1 MKLCWHPAKT
11 IDSVRNLPES
21 DGAMENGPR
30 LTPSAPRRN
39 EEGGGTRA
47 KSPRNAKH
55 GWNPRATLTAG
66 ATSRRVASCRPT
78 GYMGQLCTCT
88 SLAPSAISSLVHL
101 RLVHPPLVNVHLQAR
116 NLRLSITSSCTSSVR
131 EGVAFSGS
139 PLFFVLQIFL
149 SLCLGYS
156 SLSKF
161 YGDLIC
167 N

>member
-1 MKLCWHPAKT
+1 MLASGQNNRLCQE
-11 IDSVRNLPES
+11 SFVPES
-21 DGAMENGPR
+21 GAMENGPR

-101 RLVHPPLVNVHLQAR
+101 RSLTSISKHGISDFRSPPAVHHL
-116 NLRLSITSSCTSSVR
+116 CTRMWCLLEV
-131 EGVAFSGS
+131 
-139 PLFFVLQIFL
+139 FFVLQIFL

>member
-1 MKLCWHPAKT
+1 MLASGQNNRLCQE
-11 IDSVRNLPES
+11 SFVPES
-21 DGAMENGPR
+21 GAMENGPR

-116 NLRLSITSSCTSSVR
+116 NLRLSITSSCTLSMH
-131 EGVAFSGS
+131 EGVVSSGS
-139 PLFFVLQIFL
+139 LLRFTNL
-149 SLCLGYS
+149 SLFMFRIFFFIKILR
-156 SLSKF
+156 
-161 YGDLIC
+161 
-167 N
+167 

>member
-1 MKLCWHPAKT
+1 MLASSQNNRLCQE
-11 IDSVRNLPES
+11 SFVPES
-21 DGAMENGPR
+21 GAMENGPR

-131 EGVAFSGS
+131 EGVVSSGS
-139 PLFFVLQIFL
+139 LLRFTNL
-149 SLCLGYS
+149 SLFRNLRLGYS

>member
-1 MKLCWHPAKT
+1 
-11 IDSVRNLPES
+11 
-21 DGAMENGPR
+21 MENGPR

-55 GWNPRATLTAG
+55 GWNPRAILTAG

-116 NLRLSITSSCTSSVR
+116 NLRLSITSSCSSSL
-131 EGVAFSGS
+131 ASSGS
-139 PLFFVLQIFL
+139 SSSFYKSF
-149 SLCLGYS
+149 

-161 YGDLIC
+161 TFRIFFFIKILRWSYLQLIGRQERERRMVKDGGWKLSEGKMG
-167 N
+167 

>member
-1 MKLCWHPAKT
+1 
-11 IDSVRNLPES
+11 
-21 DGAMENGPR
+21 MENGPR

-116 NLRLSITSSCTSSVR
+116 NLRLSITSSCSSSVR
-131 EGVAFSGS
+131 EGVVSSGS
-139 PLFFVLQIFL
+139 LLRFTNL
-149 SLCLGYS
+149 SLFMFRIFFFIKILRWSYLQLIGRQERERRMVKDGGWK
-156 SLSKF
+156 LSEGKM
-161 YGDLIC
+161 G
-167 N
+167 

>member
-1 MKLCWHPAKT
+1 MLASGQNNRLCQE
-11 IDSVRNLPES
+11 SFVPES
-21 DGAMENGPR
+21 GAMENGPR

-101 RLVHPPLVNVHLQAR
+101 RSLTSISKHGISDFRSPPAVHHLWRLLEVLLHFTNLSLFR
-116 NLRLSITSSCTSSVR
+116 NLR
-131 EGVAFSGS
+131 
-139 PLFFVLQIFL
+139 
-149 SLCLGYS
+149 LGYS

-161 YGDLIC
+161 YDDLIC

>member
-1 MKLCWHPAKT
+1 MLASGQNNRLCQE
-11 IDSVRNLPES
+11 SFVPES
-21 DGAMENGPR
+21 GAMENGPR

-116 NLRLSITSSCTSSVR
+116 NLRLSITSSCTSSMHEDV
-131 EGVAFSGS
+131 VSSGS
-139 PLFFVLQIFL
+139 LLRFTNL
-149 SLCLGYS
+149 SLFMFRIFFFIKILR
-156 SLSKF
+156 
-161 YGDLIC
+161 
-167 N
+167 